1 MSKDEEED
9 MMVIRN
15 TYIVTHVGKKDIC
28 HLNDYIEGSHRK
40 ELGFVLMLR
49 ETLEEIMIVVE
60 ET

>member
-40 ELGFVLMLR
+40 EL
-49 ETLEEIMIVVE
+49 
-60 ET
+60 